1 MTVKQT
7 KDREKTKERIIN
19 AIHELMVTEGWQ
31 SIGINRVAKQAGV
44 DKVLIYRYFDGL
56 EGALRVYVDS
66 DKCWPSVSEILGGS
80 PQNFAPLDRV
90 RTRSTILKNALKAMR
105 ARPHT
110 VSLLAWELIETNKCT
125 EILHEMRKRREVQ
138 VMKLYDQESADATPI
153 DGVDLLLCAAIQ
165 YLAMSDTGIQNHFRE
180 VHNASG
186 LGWEAIDDAI
196 DRICDALEFYD
207 AHHPRTETQS
217 DIPAASSG

>member
-1 MTVKQT
+1 MTVKHT

-19 AIHELMVTEGWQ
+19 AIHELLVNEGWQ

-56 EGALRVYVDS
+56 DGALRVYVES

-80 PQNFAPLDRV
+80 PRDFAPLDRV
-90 RTRSTILKNALKAMR
+90 RTRSTVLKNALKALR

-110 VSLLAWELIETNKCT
+110 VSLLTWELIETNGFT
-125 EILHEMRKRREVQ
+125 EILHELRMRQEIQIMELFEREGA
-138 VMKLYDQESADATPI
+138 SAAPI
-153 DGVDLLLCAAIQ
+153 DGIDLLLCAAIN

-186 LGWEAIDDAI
+186 LGWEAIDGAI
-196 DRICDALEFYD
+196 DRVCEALDFYE
-207 AHHPRTETQS
+207 AHHRDENQEGTA
-217 DIPAASSG
+217 AASTG